1 MLWARLN
8 FFNVKKKK
16 NQGNASFKTKN
27 QFFFLRFG
35 SLNWLDLISSTNLNN
50 TNKKYN
56 DNK

>member
-1 MLWARLN
+1 MIFPHLCE
-8 FFNVKKKK
+8 KKKVK
-16 NQGNASFKTKN
+16 AMQVLKQKTN
-27 QFFFLRFG
+27 FFFLRFG